1 MSAAAVQPL
10 PVTGTLALSAL
21 AYARRGWPVHPLK
34 PGTKLPATEHGS
46 KDATTDEST
55 VIEWWRR
62 WPDANI
68 GIATGH
74 RFWVLDVDTKHADA
88 AAWLESVEL
97 PETVTQITGTR
108 GRHYLYALPGFDVH
122 NSQSKVGPHIDVRG
136 VGGYIVAAPSIHPE
150 TRRQYA
156 WDTETDIPT
165 EEPAAAPGWLL
176 EKLRPTNTGNQPFA
190 VPPAIKHGVQH
201 ETLFKL
207 ACSMRAKGLEEPEI
221 AAAVILVSKRCEVV
235 PPEKNVVKIVADA
248 CKRYAPGP
256 SSEFNRQVA
265 RTVEWATNKDEEQPD
280 NEEYVDWKR
289 RLHRKEPTLKQSV
302 EGKPGK
308 PLLNHLNVMVALQ
321 YAPEWKDVFV
331 FNELKQ
337 KAQAVKPP
345 PIGGKV
351 PRDWTD
357 ADDTETVVWFQ
368 RNGIQIVS
376 REMVGSCVQAWA
388 KRHSINPLRQWLE
401 SLQWDGEPRVDGWL
415 STYFGVSPSSYAVSV
430 GRYWLISGVARV
442 LKPGPVQADHML
454 VLEGDQG
461 IGKSTGLRALAGDEY
476 FTDSMPD
483 ISSKDA
489 QIHALNY
496 WVIEM
501 SELSALGKAEVE
513 AVKSF
518 IGKQMETFRRPYGHH
533 EETVRRYCIF
543 AGTTNRSDYL
553 KDETGNRRFWPVKC
567 THADVARIAADREQL
582 WAEAVALYRD
592 GAKWWPENSKLLEA
606 IEAEQAERMEG
617 DPWQV
622 EIERFVEAKDRVTAE
637 SVLIELGVE
646 IPDMTQ
652 LHRRRV
658 GKCLRECGFHP
669 KYTRDMGRC
678 FERRK

>member
-1 MSAAAVQPL
+1 MSAVAVEPRRAAPRVPAELLDLAQWCLWGFDNGRKRPMAL
-10 PVTGTLALSAL
+10 GGYWGSSTNPATWGEYGEAVEALQRVAKAEGIGFVFTEADPYTGIDLDDCLDDAGRLKDWAVPILQRFAGTYAEVSPSGSGIKMWCQGTIAAADKFAYQDGAIEIYSTARFFTVTGNIWHGALLEVADCQESIDWLLTLNPAGAK
-21 AYARRGWPVHPLK
+21 K
-34 PGTKLPATEHGS
+34 PP
-46 KDATTDEST
+46 
-55 VIEWWRR
+55 
-62 WPDANI
+62 
-68 GIATGH
+68 
-74 RFWVLDVDTKHADA
+74 FMM
-88 AAWLESVEL
+88 
-97 PETVTQITGTR
+97 PETIKYKTQ
-108 GRHYLYALPGFDVH
+108 HH
-122 NSQSKVGPHIDVRG
+122 
-136 VGGYIVAAPSIHPE
+136 
-150 TRRQYA
+150 
-156 WDTETDIPT
+156 
-165 EEPAAAPGWLL
+165 
-176 EKLRPTNTGNQPFA
+176 
-190 VPPAIKHGVQH
+190 
-201 ETLFKL
+201 TLFS
-207 ACSMRAKGLEEPEI
+207 AGRSMRAKGFSQSAIEAALLEE
-221 AAAVILVSKRCEVV
+221 SKRCEKI
-235 PPEKNVVKIVADA
+235 PPPANVAKIAKDV
-248 CKRYAPGP
+248 CKKPAGP
-256 SSEFNRQVA
+256 SPEFNRQVA

-582 WAEAVALYRD
+582 WAEAVVLYRD